1 MKMRTKK
8 SVKSTLNRM
17 WPMNVKSIILIIGL
31 LLGTSLS
38 VDAQPKASFDKTTH
52 EFGMILWKNPAT
64 ATFKVKNDGDKP
76 LVISHVASSC
86 GCTAVEWTQS
96 PIAPGETGYVSSTY
110 DAKTI
115 GRFQKSVGIYCNA
128 AAKPIY
134 LVVKGEVTADPK
146 NYTFTHPVQI
156 GAIRLDKDELEFA
169 DAYQGDKPTLELLV
183 ANTSDKVYSPVLMHL
198 PPYLKAIATPS
209 KLGRGR
215 TGKIT
220 VTLDTEKL
228 PKLGLTT
235 ASVYLSRFPGDKVG
249 EENEIPVSAVLLP
262 DFSHIS
268 AHARQNP
275 PAVHLSDTLLQLPSL
290 AADKNKHFTV
300 VVKNTG
306 KGDLEIQDLQVFNS
320 ALGVRLKKRVL
331 KPGASTKMKITVFGA
346 YLHKVKSTP
355 RVLMITNDPKQPK
368 SVVKVNVGS
377 R

>member
-1 MKMRTKK
+1 
-8 SVKSTLNRM
+8 
-17 WPMNVKSIILIIGL
+17 MNVKSIILMIGL
-31 LLGTSLS
+31 LVGTSLS

-76 LVISHVASSC
+76 LVISHVVSSC

-306 KGDLEIQDLQVFNS
+306 KSDLKSKTCRCSTQHW
-320 ALGVRLKKRVL
+320 
-331 KPGASTKMKITVFGA
+331 ASV
-346 YLHKVKSTP
+346 
-355 RVLMITNDPKQPK
+355 
-368 SVVKVNVGS
+368 
-377 R
+377 

>member
-1 MKMRTKK
+1 
-8 SVKSTLNRM
+8 
-17 WPMNVKSIILIIGL
+17 MNVKSIILMIGL
-31 LLGTSLS
+31 LVGTSLS

-76 LVISHVASSC
+76 LVISHVVSSC

-209 KLGRGR
+209 KLG
-215 TGKIT
+215 
-220 VTLDTEKL
+220 
-228 PKLGLTT
+228 
-235 ASVYLSRFPGDKVG
+235 LSL
-249 EENEIPVSAVLLP
+249 I
-262 DFSHIS
+262 HIS
-268 AHARQNP
+268 EP
-275 PAVHLSDTLLQLPSL
+275 T
-290 AADKNKHFTV
+290 
-300 VVKNTG
+300 
-306 KGDLEIQDLQVFNS
+306 
-320 ALGVRLKKRVL
+320 
-331 KPGASTKMKITVFGA
+331 
-346 YLHKVKSTP
+346 
-355 RVLMITNDPKQPK
+355 
-368 SVVKVNVGS
+368 
-377 R
+377 